1 MKIEVVCR
9 LPAQTQP
16 EKCSQ
21 TLHVTDSACQIKM
34 RKMLVI
40 ELTTIAINLVVFS
53 VAANCIRLPFLLAIA
68 LGAAINDVTKAVM
81 RILIG
86 HDNVASTSALAMALV
101 RGAFHIRIAT
111 SLKAS
116 IMRASRS
123 IVQMLDSECC
133 VGHTMTLV
141 ETNATCVTR
150 KIF

>member
-1 MKIEVVCR
+1 
-9 LPAQTQP
+9 
-16 EKCSQ
+16 
-21 TLHVTDSACQIKM
+21 
-34 RKMLVI
+34 MLVV

-68 LGAAINDVTKAVM
+68 LGATINNVTKAVM

-86 HDNVASTSALAMALV
+86 HDDVASTSAFAMALV

-123 IVQMLDSECC
+123 VVQMLDSECW
-133 VGHTMTLV
+133 VGHTMTLA
-141 ETNATCVTR
+141 ETNSTYSTW